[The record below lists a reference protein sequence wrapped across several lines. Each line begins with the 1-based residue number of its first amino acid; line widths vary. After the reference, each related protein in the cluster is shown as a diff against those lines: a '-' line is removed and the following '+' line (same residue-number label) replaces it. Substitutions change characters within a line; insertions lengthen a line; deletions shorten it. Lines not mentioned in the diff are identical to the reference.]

1 MPSPGNTVAQA
12 LLPAVSRL
20 LSTRSPLSPHLC
32 PSASNRTPRSLHRSP
47 FPNVFSALPLRPLRL
62 CVEITFRS
70 GNVLAALR
78 SILLLAVFALS
89 SSAASSL
96 PYFSV
101 LSEDPGAWPDILS
114 SIGLQ
119 RQPAG
124 VSRVF
129 VARSGAAA
137 SVEWP
142 ARVERGAILILEGE
156 SSLADLFGFRRS
168 RRDPVRV
175 QSLTDVHRPTLPIV
189 WEQGLELPVFEMPPG
204 AQVFATERWTAW
216 DGVH

>member
-1 MPSPGNTVAQA
+1 MPSPNSI
-12 LLPAVSRL
+12 P
-20 LSTRSPLSPHLC
+20 TRPLFFICVHLC
-32 PSASNRTPRSLHRSP
+32 SSVAICL
-47 FPNVFSALPLRPLRL
+47 F
-62 CVEITFRS
+62 
-70 GNVLAALR
+70 
-78 SILLLAVFALS
+78 LLASVVR
-89 SSAASSL
+89 AADL

-101 LSEDPGAWPDILS
+101 LSDDAGAWPDILS

-189 WEQGLELPVFEMPPG
+189 WEQGLELPVFDMPPG
-204 AQVFATERWTAW
+204 AVENGQLQA
-216 DGVH
+216 